1 MNFRLIF
8 YVVGNFLKY
17 FGFLMLIPAVISL
30 IHGDNELFAFIL
42 TSFAT
47 TTTGYILEIIT
58 KKAAVLKEIKR
69 QEGFLIA
76 ALCWVLACLFGSL
89 PYLLLSVFS
98 HPVDA
103 IFESFSGFT
112 TTGATVLSEIES
124 LPHGILFY
132 RSFTQWLGG
141 MGIIILAIA
150 ILPRLSVG
158 GMHYTLGILILSSYK
173 KPLEVFRLPLIYATI
188 IGLVISAV
196 EYEIPITIGRSIELL
211 GDISIPAMMFALGYK
226 LSELKLTKI
235 WLSFLFGSM
244 RIFLGFF
251 LGIFFVRLFR
261 LEGISAMVMILQ
273 SSMPPAV
280 FNFVLAEKYKKDSE
294 TVASI
299 IMAGTIVSLIT
310 IPLIL
315 TYLLDF

>member
-1 MNFRLIF
+1 MGFAFSKYKKIDLKSVNELVIYVTTPCLIVSSLSRFPVDLNIAGKIFIITASIILASMVIGLFVIRLLK
-8 YVVGNFLKY
+8 LKY
-17 FGFLMLIPAVISL
+17 EVFLPPLLFANTRNMGLPL
-30 IHGDNELFAFIL
+30 CLFAFGNL
-42 TSFAT
+42 
-47 TTTGYILEIIT
+47 
-58 KKAAVLKEIKR
+58 
-69 QEGFLIA
+69 GFNI
-76 ALCWVLACLFGSL
+76 
-89 PYLLLSVFS
+89 
-98 HPVDA
+98 
-103 IFESFSGFT
+103 
-112 TTGATVLSEIES
+112 
-124 LPHGILFY
+124 GILCMV
-132 RSFTQWLGG
+132 SMTV
-141 MGIIILAIA
+141 I
-150 ILPRLSVG
+150 
-158 GMHYTLGILILSSYK
+158 HYTLGILILSSYK

-299 IMAGTIVSLIT
+299 IMAGTIISLLT

>member
-1 MNFRLIF
+1 MFIVIGVGFAFSRYKKIDLVSINELVIYITTPCLIISSLSRF
-8 YVVGNFLKY
+8 PVDLNIAGKIF
-17 FGFLMLIPAVISL
+17 VISAL
-30 IHGDNELFAFIL
+30 IIFTAMIIGLIVIRLLKLEYEVFLPPVIFANTGNMGLPLCLFAF
-42 TSFAT
+42 
-47 TTTGYILEIIT
+47 GN
-58 KKAAVLKEIKR
+58 V
-69 QEGFLIA
+69 GFNI
-76 ALCWVLACLFGSL
+76 
-89 PYLLLSVFS
+89 
-98 HPVDA
+98 
-103 IFESFSGFT
+103 
-112 TTGATVLSEIES
+112 
-124 LPHGILFY
+124 GILCMV
-132 RSFTQWLGG
+132 SMTV
-141 MGIIILAIA
+141 I
-150 ILPRLSVG
+150 
-158 GMHYTLGILILSSYK
+158 HYTLGILILSSYK

-226 LSELKLTKI
+226 LSELKLTKV

-251 LGIFFVRLFR
+251 LGIFFVNLFN
-261 LEGISAMVMILQ
+261 LEGIAAKVMILE

-280 FNFVLAEKYKKDSE
+280 FNFVLAQKFNKDSE

-315 TYLLDF
+315 TYLLEF

>member
-1 MNFRLIF
+1 VGFAFSKYKKIDLKSVNELVIYVTTPCLIVSSLSRFPIDLTVAGKIFLVMASILVVSMAVGLIVTRLLKLSYEIYLPPVLF
-8 YVVGNFLKY
+8 GNTGNMGLP
-17 FGFLMLIPAVISL
+17 LC
-30 IHGDNELFAFIL
+30 LFAFGQ
-42 TSFAT
+42 
-47 TTTGYILEIIT
+47 TGFNL
-58 KKAAVLKEIKR
+58 
-69 QEGFLIA
+69 
-76 ALCWVLACLFGSL
+76 
-89 PYLLLSVFS
+89 
-98 HPVDA
+98 
-103 IFESFSGFT
+103 
-112 TTGATVLSEIES
+112 
-124 LPHGILFY
+124 
-132 RSFTQWLGG
+132 
-141 MGIIILAIA
+141 GIICMVVMTIL
-150 ILPRLSVG
+150 
-158 GMHYTLGILILSSYK
+158 HYTVGIVILSSYK
-173 KPLEVFRLPLIYATI
+173 KPLEVFRLPLIYSTI
-188 IGLVISAV
+188 IGLIISVV
-196 EYEIPITIGRSIELL
+196 EYEIPVPIGRSIELL

-235 WLSFLFGSM
+235 WLSVLFGSM

-299 IMAGTIVSLIT
+299 IMAGTIISLIT

>member
-1 MNFRLIF
+1 MGFAFSKYKKIDLKSVNELVIYVTTPCLIVSSLSRFPVDLNIAGQIFIITASIILASMVIGLFVIRLLK
-8 YVVGNFLKY
+8 LKY
-17 FGFLMLIPAVISL
+17 EVFLPPLLFANTGNMGLPL
-30 IHGDNELFAFIL
+30 CLFAFGTL
-42 TSFAT
+42 
-47 TTTGYILEIIT
+47 
-58 KKAAVLKEIKR
+58 
-69 QEGFLIA
+69 GFNI
-76 ALCWVLACLFGSL
+76 
-89 PYLLLSVFS
+89 
-98 HPVDA
+98 
-103 IFESFSGFT
+103 
-112 TTGATVLSEIES
+112 
-124 LPHGILFY
+124 GILCMV
-132 RSFTQWLGG
+132 SMTV
-141 MGIIILAIA
+141 I
-150 ILPRLSVG
+150 
-158 GMHYTLGILILSSYK
+158 HYTLGILILSSYK

-299 IMAGTIVSLIT
+299 IMAGTIISLIT

>member
-1 MNFRLIF
+1 MGFAFSKYKKIDLKSVNELVIYVTTPCLIVSSLSRFPIDLTVAGKIFLVMASILVVSMAVGLIVTRLLKLSYEIYLPPVLF
-8 YVVGNFLKY
+8 GNTGNMGLP
-17 FGFLMLIPAVISL
+17 LC
-30 IHGDNELFAFIL
+30 LFAFGQ
-42 TSFAT
+42 
-47 TTTGYILEIIT
+47 TGFNL
-58 KKAAVLKEIKR
+58 
-69 QEGFLIA
+69 
-76 ALCWVLACLFGSL
+76 
-89 PYLLLSVFS
+89 
-98 HPVDA
+98 
-103 IFESFSGFT
+103 
-112 TTGATVLSEIES
+112 
-124 LPHGILFY
+124 
-132 RSFTQWLGG
+132 
-141 MGIIILAIA
+141 GIICMVVMTIL
-150 ILPRLSVG
+150 
-158 GMHYTLGILILSSYK
+158 HYTVGIVILSSYK
-173 KPLEVFRLPLIYATI
+173 KPLEVFRLPLIYSTI
-188 IGLVISAV
+188 IGLIISVV
-196 EYEIPITIGRSIELL
+196 EYEIPVPIGRSIELL

-235 WLSFLFGSM
+235 WLSVLFGSM

-299 IMAGTIVSLIT
+299 IMAGTIISLIT

>member
-1 MNFRLIF
+1 VGFAFSKYKKIDLKSVNELVIYVTTPCLIVSSLSRF
-8 YVVGNFLKY
+8 PIDLTVAGKIFLVMASILVVSMAVGLIVTKLLKLSYEIYLPPVLFGNTGNMGLP
-17 FGFLMLIPAVISL
+17 LC
-30 IHGDNELFAFIL
+30 LFAFGQ
-42 TSFAT
+42 
-47 TTTGYILEIIT
+47 TGFNL
-58 KKAAVLKEIKR
+58 
-69 QEGFLIA
+69 
-76 ALCWVLACLFGSL
+76 
-89 PYLLLSVFS
+89 
-98 HPVDA
+98 
-103 IFESFSGFT
+103 
-112 TTGATVLSEIES
+112 
-124 LPHGILFY
+124 
-132 RSFTQWLGG
+132 
-141 MGIIILAIA
+141 GIICMVAMTIL
-150 ILPRLSVG
+150 
-158 GMHYTLGILILSSYK
+158 HYTVGIVILSSYK
-173 KPLEVFRLPLIYATI
+173 KPLEVFRLPLIYSTI
-188 IGLVISAV
+188 IGLAISAF
-196 EYEIPITIGRSIELL
+196 EYEIPVPIGRSIELL

-226 LSELKLTKI
+226 LSELKLTRV

-299 IMAGTIVSLIT
+299 IMAGTIISLLT